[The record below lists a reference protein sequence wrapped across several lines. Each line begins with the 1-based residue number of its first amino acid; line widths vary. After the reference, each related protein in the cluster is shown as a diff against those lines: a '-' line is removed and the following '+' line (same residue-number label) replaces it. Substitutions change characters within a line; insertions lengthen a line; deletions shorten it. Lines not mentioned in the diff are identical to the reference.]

1 VARVLSTVVVLALLA
16 ATAAAFVITEGA
28 KLEKSP
34 VAGTAVDSVFS
45 PASVVPE
52 KKNAHVRFRLRTRER
67 LAVWIQDAKGHRV
80 ATLLSNRNAPRGSQ
94 FDLVWDGFSQ
104 SGVIFPDGLYKPVV
118 KLERSHRTLVLPNP
132 IRLDTKAPVITVRK
146 VPHAIISPDGDGH
159 NDVFR
164 QAYRVSEP
172 AHGILSV
179 RGQRVEYTLGQKP
192 TGQLIWNGKL
202 GKPAKAVRPG
212 MYVLRASA
220 VDRAG
225 NQSTP
230 YPSAI
235 VQVRYVTLAR
245 KRVVVAPGRR
255 FFLRVST
262 DAPTVRWQLHGR
274 SGVARAGTLRIR
286 APKKPGVYHLY
297 VTAAG
302 HSAVATVVVG

>member
-1 VARVLSTVVVLALLA
+1 MARVLSTAVVLALLA
-16 ATAAAFVITEGA
+16 ATAGAFVVTEGA

-34 VAGTAVDSVFS
+34 VAGTKVDRVFS
-45 PASVVPE
+45 PASALPS

-67 LAVWIQDAKGHRV
+67 LEVWIEDAKGRRISV
-80 ATLLSNRNAPRGSQ
+80 LLSNRSAPAGTR
-94 FDLVWDGFSQ
+94 FDLVWDGFSP
-104 SGVIFPDGLYKPVV
+104 SGVIFPDGVYKPVV

-132 IRLDTKAPVITVRK
+132 IRLDTKPPVITVRK

-159 NDVFR
+159 RDVFR
-164 QAYRVSEP
+164 ETYHVAEP
-172 AHGILSV
+172 AHAILSV

-192 TGQLIWNGKL
+192 TGRLVWNGKL
-202 GKPAKAVRPG
+202 GKPARPAHPG

-230 YPSAI
+230 YVFAI
-235 VQVRYVTLAR
+235 VQVRYVALAR
-245 KRVVVAPGRR
+245 TRVVVAPGRR

-262 DAPTVRWQLHGR
+262 DAPTVSWRLHGR
-274 SGVARAGTLRIR
+274 SGVARKGTLRLR
-286 APKKPGVYHLY
+286 APKTPGVYHLF

-302 HSAVATVVVG
+302 HSATATVVVG